1 MFSGLGRIV
10 VAHPWR
16 VITVWVLAAIAIIGF
31 SSKLT
36 STSQESDF
44 LPKHYESIKAIDL
57 QDKAFPAAFTPSAIM
72 VFQRSDGGKLTAADS
87 AKVTQVAG
95 QLQAKHIK
103 YVEKVLPG
111 QASPNKL
118 VQTVGVQMPNL
129 TGSSKDD
136 KVIDSVKTL
145 RDDVKP
151 MLNGSD
157 LKVGTTGSVAQSY
170 DQQKSGNSADAI
182 VFIATIGLILIL
194 LLVIFRSPII
204 ALLPVILIAIVSQIA
219 NGLIAD
225 ISNALNLKT
234 DPSISQLLIVVLFGI
249 GTDYI
254 LFLMFRYRERL
265 RMGEDP
271 KRAMEQAV
279 TRVGEAITSAAG
291 VVIIAFLAMTLSSLA
306 FLRSMG
312 PALAI
317 AVAVTLLAGITLV
330 PAVVSLLGTKVFWPS
345 KAWKKEPTAARFTA
359 IGKAMGRRPAV
370 FAAVAGLVMAALA
383 LGALNFNP
391 TFDLAAGSTSKTAES
406 QVALTDLEKGLPSGA
421 TDPTHVDLHTNSG
434 QLSAGALTTY
444 GQQLQQVSG
453 VGGVAPPTLS
463 KDKATA
469 DYTVTLK
476 NDPASDK
483 ALATVKGPLRDVAHQ
498 KAPAGSTALVG
509 GTTSVYVDIHAA
521 MNRDYLVVFITA
533 ALLIMLI
540 LGLQLRSLVAPWY
553 LMASVGL
560 GFAATLGATTLLF
573 QNIRGESGLIFMLPV
588 IMYMFVVALG
598 TDYNILMVSRLR
610 EEAREGRSPR
620 EAAAIAVKH
629 AGPTIAAAGL
639 ILAGS
644 FSSLSLAGNSLLAEM
659 GFALGFGI
667 AVSAFVMAMFFTPA
681 LTALIGHRAWWP
693 GHADQQREEAEPVAD
708 PPAREPVSDLQ

>member
-1 MFSGLGRIV
+1 MFARLGRVV

-16 VITVWVLAAIAIIGF
+16 VIAVWLVAAVAIIGF

-36 STSQESDF
+36 SSTQESDF

-57 QDKAFPAAFTPSAIM
+57 QDKAFPAAFSPSAIM
-72 VFQRSDGGKLTAADS
+72 VFQRTDGGKLTAADS
-87 AKVTQVAG
+87 AKVNQIAD
-95 QLQAKHIK
+95 QLRAKHIK
-103 YVEKVLPG
+103 YVEKVVPG
-111 QASPNKL
+111 AASPNRL
-118 VQTVGVQMPNL
+118 VQTIGVQMPDL
-129 TGSSKDD
+129 TGGSKDD
-136 KVIDSVKTL
+136 KIIDSIKPL
-145 RDDVKP
+145 RNDVKP
-151 MLNGSD
+151 MLSGTD

-182 VFIATIGLILIL
+182 IFIATIGLILIL

-204 ALLPVILIAIVSQIA
+204 ALLPVVLIAIVSQMA

-225 ISNALNLKT
+225 ISNALDLKT

-271 KRAMEQAV
+271 KTAMVQAV
-279 TRVGEAITSAAG
+279 TRVGEAIASAAG

-317 AVAVTLLAGITLV
+317 AVAVTLLAGLTLV

-345 KAWKKEPTAARFTA
+345 KAWKNEPTGARFAA
-359 IGKAMGRRPAV
+359 IGGSLGRRPGV

-383 LGALNFNP
+383 LGVMNFNP

-406 QVALTDLEKGLPSGA
+406 QVALKDLEKGLPSGA
-421 TDPTHVDLHTNSG
+421 TDPTHVYLHNTAG
-434 QLSAGALTTY
+434 QTLPQGELTTY
-444 GQQLQQVSG
+444 QQKLAGVSG
-453 VGGVAPPTLS
+453 VGEVTAPLIS
-463 KDKATA
+463 KDGQTA

-483 ALATVKGPLRDVAHQ
+483 ALSTVKGPLRDLAHSA
-498 KAPAGSTALVG
+498 APVGSQALVG

-540 LGLQLRSLVAPWY
+540 LGLQLRSIVAPWY

-573 QNIRGESGLIFMLPV
+573 QNIRGEGGLMFMLPV

-610 EEAREGRSPR
+610 EEAREGKSPR

-667 AVSAFVMAMFFTPA
+667 AVSAFVMAMFFTPS
-681 LTALIGHRAWWP
+681 LTALIGHYAWWP
-693 GHADQQREEAEPVAD
+693 GHGDEDRSGDKRAPQ
-708 PPAREPVSDLQ
+708 PARETVSELQ